1 MTILE
6 NCKNMIT
13 VFQVS
18 VHCSLTEEFISY
30 KYSSSRFDFLD
41 FMVSVNWSRVSK
53 SSVGENVELLVF

>member
-13 VFQVS
+13 VSQVS
-18 VHCSLTEEFISY
+18 VHFLLLKSSFSY